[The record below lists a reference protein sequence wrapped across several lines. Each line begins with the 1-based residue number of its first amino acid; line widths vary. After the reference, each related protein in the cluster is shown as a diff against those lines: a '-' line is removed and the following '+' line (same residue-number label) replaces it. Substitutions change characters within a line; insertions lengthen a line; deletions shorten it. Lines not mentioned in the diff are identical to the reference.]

1 MGLKQ
6 VDLNVKSGQTGD
18 KILLSTN
25 EMFSSYDILL
35 KRALEAYHSCQDK
48 GFKGW
53 FKEKKYIN
61 FYSGP
66 IVREGESSTPAIE
79 VTTTTTTAPAEDE
92 NDAGPSVTFHSKSSS
107 AGTHVL
113 QGLFRLDVM
122 NYISH
127 SGMWQR
133 MTL

>member
-1 MGLKQ
+1 M
-6 VDLNVKSGQTGD
+6 LNLGRLETRYFYP
-18 KILLSTN
+18 TN

-133 MTL
+133 MTV

>member
-1 MGLKQ
+1 M
-6 VDLNVKSGQTGD
+6 LNLGRLETRYFYP
-18 KILLSTN
+18 TN

-66 IVREGESSTPAIE
+66 IVREGESSTPAME